1 MYTAEID
8 GGTSTR
14 VINKVVHRF
23 KLGDV
28 EDPDIYAGVKLGDWE
43 RSEVGQWVMEHS
55 ADTPEW
61 RRFYDVDGLGY
72 EYIIVAR
79 LPEKAAVYFSL
90 KWG

>member
-1 MYTAEID
+1 MDTAEVID
-8 GGTSTR
+8 S
-14 VINKVVHRF
+14 VQAKYVNKVVYRF

-28 EDPDIYAGVKLGDWE
+28 EDPDIYAGVKLSDWE
-43 RSEVGQWVMEHS
+43 RSEVGQWVMGHS

-61 RRFYDVDGLGY
+61 RRFYDVDGFGY

-79 LPEKAAVYFSL
+79 LPEKAAVYFNL